1 LAEGSKP
8 AFADDR
14 ADGATLGYVAV
25 LEPYEETITNLT
37 GGKRMNALELLMEDH
52 RRVRDL
58 FEQVKATESQRQHKQ
73 LFRKIKTEL
82 DTHAY
87 IEEKVFYPALKKY
100 EEFRET
106 VLESVEE
113 HLQMKTLLR
122 AIDRLSE
129 GAERFDAK
137 LKVLMD
143 DVEHHVEEEEGELFP
158 KVETRFPGE
167 WLKEMGREIEAA
179 KKGFGRTTR
188 ARAATSR

>member
-1 LAEGSKP
+1 
-8 AFADDR
+8 
-14 ADGATLGYVAV
+14 
-25 LEPYEETITNLT
+25 
-37 GGKRMNALELLMEDH
+37 MNALKLLMEDH

-58 FEQVKATESQRQHKQ
+58 FEQVKATESQRLHKL

-100 EEFRET
+100 DQFRET

-129 GAERFDAK
+129 GNERLDAK
-137 LKVLMD
+137 LKVLID

-158 KVETRFPGE
+158 KVERQFSSEQLEELGMELET
-167 WLKEMGREIEAA
+167 A
-179 KKGFGRTTR
+179 KKDFGRKPR
-188 ARAATSR
+188 ARAASSR